1 MGTAI
6 KSLIITTAVRV
17 TVLSTFNARPCCVVL
32 IYNAYGCITEV
43 RFSIPPGAGRRQ
55 IISGQTLTVADS
67 ERSVVHGG
75 PEVLKE
81 QLVGGGD
88 AGAIDVGSPHLP

>member
-17 TVLSTFNARPCCVVL
+17 TVLSIFNARPCCVVF

-55 IISGQTLTVADS
+55 IISGQTLTAADS
-67 ERSVVHGG
+67 ERSGVHGG
-75 PEVLKE
+75 S
-81 QLVGGGD
+81 
-88 AGAIDVGSPHLP
+88 GAMDVGSPHLP